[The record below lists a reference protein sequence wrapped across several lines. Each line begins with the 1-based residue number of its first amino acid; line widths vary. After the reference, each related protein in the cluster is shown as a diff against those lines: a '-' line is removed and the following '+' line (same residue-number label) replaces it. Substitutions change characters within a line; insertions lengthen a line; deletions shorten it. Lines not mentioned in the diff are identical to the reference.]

1 MGLRINTNVNS
12 LTAQHRLQ
20 SHRESL
26 EATSDRLASGSRI
39 VKAMDDAAGLAIS
52 ENLRS
57 TVRATGQNIKNARE
71 GFLLLQTAD
80 GNLNEMTN
88 IVIRMKE
95 LVTQAASDTNGDK
108 ERSYLNDEYQ
118 ELKAEIDRISASTL
132 YNGRPLLNGNGGIID
147 IQVGPNN
154 QDSVDRVRVASNFH
168 VDLETLGMD
177 GFSIATAEG
186 ARDAL
191 EPTDWALD
199 KIASVRGAIGA
210 GESRLNSTIGSLM
223 HYEENTSAAYSK
235 IRDAD
240 IAHETAQLTK
250 ANILSQAGVSV
261 LAQANSFPQL
271 ALKLL
276 GG

>member
-12 LTAQHRLQ
+12 LTAQHRLNE
-20 SHRESL
+20 HRENL
-26 EATSDRLASGSRI
+26 ELTQDRLASGSRI
-39 VKAMDDAAGLAIS
+39 IRAMDDAAGLAIS

-80 GNLNEMTN
+80 GNLNEITN

-95 LVTQAASDTNGDK
+95 LATQSASDTNGDK
-108 ERSYLNDEYQ
+108 ERAYLDDEYQ
-118 ELKAEIDRISASTL
+118 QLKLELNRISDSTT
-132 YNGRPLLNGNGGIID
+132 YNGRSLLNGEGGVVD
-147 IQVGPNN
+147 IQVGAKNSE
-154 QDSVDRVRVASNFH
+154 SVDRIRVSSDFKVN
-168 VDLETLGMD
+168 LESLGLD
-177 GFSIATAEG
+177 DHSIGTAEG
-186 ARDAL
+186 AREAL
-191 EPTDWALD
+191 EPTDAALD

-210 GESRLNSTIGSLM
+210 GESRLNSTLGSLT

-240 IAHETAQLTK
+240 VAFETAQLTK
-250 ANILSQAGVSV
+250 SNILSQAGVSV
-261 LAQANSFPQL
+261 LAQANSSPQL

-276 GG
+276 G

>member
-12 LTAQHRLQ
+12 LTAQHRLNE
-20 SHRESL
+20 HRENL
-26 EATSDRLASGSRI
+26 ELTQDRLASGSRI
-39 VKAMDDAAGLAIS
+39 VRPMDDAAGLAIS

-80 GNLNEMTN
+80 GNLNEITN

-95 LVTQAASDTNGDK
+95 LATQAASDTNGDK
-108 ERSYLNDEYQ
+108 ERGYLDDEYQ
-118 ELKAEIDRISASTL
+118 ELKAEINRISASTL
-132 YNGRPLLNGNGGIID
+132 YNGRPLLNGEGGMVE
-147 IQVGPNN
+147 IQVGPKNN
-154 QDSVDRVRVASNFH
+154 DSVDRIQVANNFQ
-168 VDLETLGMD
+168 VDLDSLGLD
-177 GFSIATAEG
+177 SASIASADG
-186 ARDAL
+186 AREVL
-191 EPTDWALD
+191 EPTDLALD

-210 GESRLNSTIGSLM
+210 GESRLNSTLGSLT

-240 IAHETAQLTK
+240 VAFETAQLTK
-250 ANILSQAGVSV
+250 SNILSQAGVSV
-261 LAQANSFPQL
+261 LAQANSSPQL

-276 GG
+276 G